1 MCWVL
6 RGELRAAIWVGMVV
20 RQQNSKVVRRSFDGM
35 GQGTMNAHRRG
46 PLPPVLFLGA
56 LLVQWAAH
64 AFLPIAVVLPGTWG
78 WLGTIPIVVGIV
90 VMVVSNRQFQ
100 AVGTVINPFDTPSSL
115 VISGPFRFSRNPMY
129 LAMLL
134 ILIGGA
140 LGWGSV
146 TPFLVPPIM
155 AWLLATRFIGVE
167 EAALSK
173 VFGAD
178 YDEYKG
184 RVRRWL

>member
-1 MCWVL
+1 
-6 RGELRAAIWVGMVV
+6 
-20 RQQNSKVVRRSFDGM
+20 
-35 GQGTMNAHRRG
+35 MNTERRG
-46 PLPPVLFLGA
+46 PLPPVFFLGA
-56 LLVQWAAH
+56 LLLEWAAH
-64 AFLPIAVVLPGTWG
+64 AFLPISVVLPGAWG
-78 WLGTIPIVVGIV
+78 RFGAIPIVAGVV

-100 AVGTVINPFDTPSSL
+100 AASTVINPFDTPSSL
-115 VISGPFRFSRNPMY
+115 VITGPFRFSRNPMY

-134 ILIGGA
+134 ILIGAA
-140 LGWGSV
+140 LAWGTV

-155 AWLLATRFIGVE
+155 AWILATRFIPVE

-178 YDEYKG
+178 YDEYKR

>member
-1 MCWVL
+1 
-6 RGELRAAIWVGMVV
+6 
-20 RQQNSKVVRRSFDGM
+20 
-35 GQGTMNAHRRG
+35 MNVERRG
-46 PLPPVLFLGA
+46 PLPPVFFLGA
-56 LLVQWAAH
+56 LLIQWAVH
-64 AFLPIAVVLPGTWG
+64 TFLPISLVLPGAWG
-78 WLGTIPIVVGIV
+78 WVGLIPIVAGVV
-90 VMVVSNRQFQ
+90 VMVVSNRQFH
-100 AVGTVINPFDTPSSL
+100 AAATVINPFDTPSAL

-140 LGWGSV
+140 LAWGSV

-155 AWLLATRFIGVE
+155 AWLLATRFVPVE
-167 EAALSK
+167 EAALSR

-178 YDEYKG
+178 YDEYRA